1 MSERSNEILDKA
13 TELFWEKG
21 YQATSMRD
29 VQDKLDMR
37 PGSLYARFPG
47 KSALFVQ
54 VIQHYATQLRAR
66 LELTSDETE
75 LLTAT
80 RRFLSDELL
89 RPPSKR
95 YQRQCLL
102 INAMAERSKL
112 GTDAARALDD
122 ALTEIEKGFTT
133 LVSALQS
140 AGQITT
146 SVSPNL
152 IATWLQTQFIG
163 LRHSA
168 YRAGNDEAIHFFID
182 KLMLD
187 IQGQWPATP

>member
-1 MSERSNEILDKA
+1 MSDQSNEMLDKA

-29 VQDKLDMR
+29 VQEKLDMR

-54 VIQHYATQLRAR
+54 VIQHYASQLRRR
-66 LELTSDETE
+66 LESTSEKAE

-80 RRFLSDELL
+80 HRFFCEELL
-89 RPPSKR
+89 RPSCQR

-112 GTDAARALDD
+112 DNDAAQALDA
-122 ALTEIEKGFTT
+122 ALTEIEKGFIA
-133 LVSALQS
+133 LVNALQS
-140 AGQITT
+140 SGQITS
-146 SVSPNL
+146 SVSATI

-168 YRAGNDEAIHFFID
+168 YRASNDDAIHYFID
-182 KLMLD
+182 KLLLD
-187 IQGQWPATP
+187 IQGRWPSL

>member
-1 MSERSNEILDKA
+1 MSDQSNEMLDKA

-29 VQDKLDMR
+29 VQEKLDMR

-54 VIQHYATQLRAR
+54 VIQHYASQLRRR
-66 LELTSDETE
+66 LESTSEKAE

-80 RRFLSDELL
+80 HRFFCEELL
-89 RPPSKR
+89 RPNCQR

-112 GTDAARALDD
+112 DNDAAQALDA
-122 ALTEIEKGFTT
+122 ALTEIEKGFIA
-133 LVSALQS
+133 LVNALQS
-140 AGQITT
+140 SGQITS
-146 SVSPNL
+146 SVSATI

-168 YRAGNDEAIHFFID
+168 YRASDDDAIHYFID
-182 KLMLD
+182 KLLLD
-187 IQGQWPATP
+187 IQGCWPSL

>member
-1 MSERSNEILDKA
+1 MSDQSNEVLDKA

-29 VQDKLDMR
+29 VQKKLDMR

-54 VIQHYATQLRAR
+54 VIQHYASQLRRR
-66 LELTSDETE
+66 LENISNQTE
-75 LLTAT
+75 LLSAT
-80 RRFLSDELL
+80 NAFFSEELL
-89 RPPSKR
+89 RPGSKR

-112 GTDAARALDD
+112 GVDATKALDE

-133 LVSALQS
+133 LVTALQNNE
-140 AGQITT
+140 QISTA
-146 SVSPNL
+146 VPAMV

-168 YRAGNDEAIHFFID
+168 YRASNDEAINYFID
-182 KLMLD
+182 KLVLD
-187 IQGQWPATP
+187 LQGQWPATL